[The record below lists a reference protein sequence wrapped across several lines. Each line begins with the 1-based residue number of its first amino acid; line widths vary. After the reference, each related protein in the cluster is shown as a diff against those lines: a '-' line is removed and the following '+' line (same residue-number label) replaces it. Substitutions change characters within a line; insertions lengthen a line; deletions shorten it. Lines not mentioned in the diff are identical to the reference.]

1 MWYIWPHCQVPVFS
15 PKYEVNNEYN
25 RDKTVLFPLIFPFPF
40 VYRHLSKEI
49 KSGLMDLGRNRRKDP
64 SPLSG
69 SKWEIPISHVC
80 LGEKKE
86 KNPFCK
92 SSLGTWIPLRIS
104 SRNSDSFIFYCFCL
118 SGGQIGDKI
127 PRLENWGFFPQ
138 RKRRHLFVSVV
149 IVGEKNLVI
158 QTLFKRGKGNVH
170 DKSIAIS
177 KL

>member
-1 MWYIWPHCQVPVFS
+1 M
-15 PKYEVNNEYN
+15 
-25 RDKTVLFPLIFPFPF
+25 LFPLISPFPC

-80 LGEKKE
+80 LGGEKRKRTL
-86 KNPFCK
+86 FCK
-92 SSLGTWIPLRIS
+92 SSLGTRIPLRMS

-127 PRLENWGFFPQ
+127 PRLENGGFFPQ
-138 RKRRHLFVSVV
+138 EKEALICFSRHR
-149 IVGEKNLVI
+149 
-158 QTLFKRGKGNVH
+158 RGKNPCHSNPFQNGRG
-170 DKSIAIS
+170 KCA
-177 KL
+177 